1 MHAWKTWN
9 KNLKSARTLFCSVP
23 VCVRHPLVRRQAL
36 GTGRDPAAR
45 FSFLPSTGN
54 SSLLPSQTDL
64 GSPWSSPVWD
74 RGALLPAI
82 VAGGRRWKQVATYFF
97 AFLHPLRRPT
107 WGLRLAKQLLTLCR
121 YKKGIKPLFMTK
133 MNEKINIRSTWALR
147 LAKQPLTDVTEW
159 SKVQTKKQGTWITF
173 KENKLA
179 NLCPGPIAIY
189 SIISKGCYLCFWTNM
204 N

>member
-1 MHAWKTWN
+1 MQAWKTWN

-45 FSFLPSTGN
+45 FSFLPSSGN

-74 RGALLPAI
+74 RGAVSLPAI

-147 LAKQPLTDVTEW
+147 LAKQLLTDVTEW
-159 SKVQTKKQGTWITF
+159 TKVQTKKQGNWITF
-173 KENKLA
+173 
-179 NLCPGPIAIY
+179 
-189 SIISKGCYLCFWTNM
+189 
-204 N
+204 

>member
-1 MHAWKTWN
+1 MQAWKTWN

-97 AFLHPLRRPT
+97 AFLHPRRRPT
-107 WGLRLAKQLLTLCR
+107 WDCVSRNSYLHFA
-121 YKKGIKPLFMTK
+121 
-133 MNEKINIRSTWALR
+133 NIRKGLSICLWRRWMKRSTSG
-147 LAKQPLTDVTEW
+147 Q
-159 SKVQTKKQGTWITF
+159 
-173 KENKLA
+173 
-179 NLCPGPIAIY
+179 PGPCV
-189 SIISKGCYLCFWTNM
+189 SRNSYLQM
-204 N
+204 